1 MGAALELQLPTTHR
15 RNGIRLWPQWRTVP
29 LLSFLAGSDGLLR
42 YEHDS
47 LRQQRRKELHIPA
60 RGLHGV
66 PAPQEGETTNGKA
79 ARGLPQEGDVI
90 TSRGHEDGEG
100 DQKSGPARC
109 ACGREAFEHIRRMV
123 EAK

>member
-1 MGAALELQLPTTHR
+1 MGSFHCPAHTGTMASGYGLNGGPSRCYPFWQEVMACYVTNTTPYDNSGAKNCIFPLEDYMECLHHKKEKR
-15 RNGIRLWPQWRTVP
+15 RT
-29 LLSFLAGSDGLLR
+29 
-42 YEHDS
+42 
-47 LRQQRRKELHIPA
+47 
-60 RGLHGV
+60 
-66 PAPQEGETTNGKA
+66 A

-123 EAK
+123 EAKGPQ